1 MKCIDRKIALA
12 LVLFICTIS
21 FSSCIS
27 FYKPKYDAIK
37 TSSKYG
43 ITREKTSDLKPKTFF
58 QDSCVPTETPDV
70 NVKDISH
77 AYGAAAFNLT
87 KNEALYGYNVL
98 DKVYPASTTKIL
110 TALTAIKYGNLEKNI
125 TVSKNATNLIEGSS
139 LAKLNPGDV
148 LSLRQL
154 LYGLMLPSG
163 NDAAVAIA
171 EGISGSE
178 KKFAKLMN
186 ETAKEL
192 GATHSHF
199 VTVSG
204 LHKKNHYTTPYDIYL
219 ITKAAIANDTIAQ
232 IMSTTSYDAY
242 YRNAAGEPVSNK
254 WTSTDQFA
262 TKERKLSEGFKF
274 IGGKTGT
281 TSQAKYC
288 LVLITENANN
298 EKIVSIVYGADNH
311 YNLYLIHNEILQA
324 VG

>member
-1 MKCIDRKIALA
+1 VKCIDRKKIIV
-12 LVLFICTIS
+12 VLFFV
-21 FSSCIS
+21 FSLTLNSCS
-27 FYKPKYDAIK
+27 LFYKPKYDAIK
-37 TSSKYG
+37 TTAKYG
-43 ITREKTSDLKPKTFF
+43 ITTEKPSTLKTKSFF
-58 QDSCVPTETPDV
+58 QNSAVPKETS
-70 NVKDISH
+70 NIEVKDISH
-77 AYGAAAFNLT
+77 VYAAAAFNLT

-110 TALTAIKYGNLEKNI
+110 TALTAMKYGDLEKQI
-125 TVSKNATNLIEGSS
+125 TVSKNATEQIEGSS
-139 LAKLNPGDV
+139 LAHLNVGDV

-171 EGISGSE
+171 EGVAGSE

-186 ETAKEL
+186 KTAKEL

-204 LHKKNHYTTPYDIYL
+204 LHQKKHYTTPYDIYL

-232 IMSTTSYDAY
+232 VMSTTSYDAY
-242 YRNAAGEPVSNK
+242 YRDASNNPVSRK

-262 TKERKLSEGFKF
+262 IKKRQLADGFTF
-274 IGGKTGT
+274 VGGKTGT

-288 LVLITENANN
+288 LVLITENPNH
-298 EKIVSIVYGADNH
+298 EKIISIVYGADNH